1 MKPSLKAPGT
11 NRSKPKYDVLLS
23 SLASNVNLRRYTLRA
38 AAPVQLE
45 HRFFGAQ
52 FLAMA
57 FG

>member
-1 MKPSLKAPGT
+1 VV
-11 NRSKPKYDVLLS
+11 SKLH
-23 SLASNVNLRRYTLRA
+23 ALRA